1 MRSFTKVLLLLAAVV
16 CISTAQLREGRRG
29 CLCRRTRSKIPGKPS
44 DVQDVQIYPVTIF
57 CDTVEIIIT
66 LRDGQRHCLDPKKE
80 QLAVLLADLVAKRRS
95 SPTSSSTETSSL
107 KSSTDSA

>member
-16 CISTAQLREGRRG
+16 CISTAQREFLSFFSSFTFQMVIVCYFFSNFLREGRRG

-80 QLAVLLADLVAKRRS
+80 QLAVLLADLV
-95 SPTSSSTETSSL
+95 
-107 KSSTDSA
+107 